1 MKKTKRNYIFTA
13 VVVLVLTM
21 LLSVTAF
28 AATNE
33 ECTCGGTPTT
43 EIGEVIAPTCTTE
56 GYTEMICTQCGK
68 LAGITDVKAAYDHEF
83 TSAPEYIAIDG
94 DEENG
99 FYETT
104 KCANCDVY
112 KITTVGGADTS
123 NRVFYKVEFINPFQV
138 DTTDDTIKTTLLAA
152 THKEEVLSTVYIEK
166 DTTAEEEAASVKIP
180 VRMKDK
186 AYGEYKS
193 AGWTTEKQDYA
204 EGVVTVDVASYVI
217 TENTKFYAYYKG
229 IQIYHS
235 VCFFDENGL
244 LISETTAPHG
254 QGVDTT
260 DIEKKAVKAEDYQ
273 YVYTFARWSE
283 ETDAIYCEM
292 SLFPLYNK
300 KPQEYKFTAPGLL
313 QNSDGSWYYD
323 EGSIV
328 CDLNTVTLTYG
339 QQNADN
345 SFAYITDIAKE
356 KDAQYTY
363 KWTGK
368 WVLKNYPSYEIDMK
382 GTLKLPASTS
392 PSIKLIEI
400 MPKFESYARVYQL
413 QVLIGFNDDTTTT
426 ADDYN
431 RQYASYFY
439 SEGSKRP
446 LVSITNSAGFV
457 SSGYADYN
465 ADKNCFVYTCNVKYS
480 SSLTVTATTYDN
492 MFTGTQN
499 ILYWTSGEE
508 DGMTQVSM
516 GLNYQQPKDC
526 GCICHNSVFKSIWAT
541 ILNIIY
547 NLFGKKVVCCD
558 HMYSTIGEMLAYAQF

>member
-13 VVVLVLTM
+13 VVVLILTM

-28 AATNE
+28 GATTE
-33 ECTCGGTPTT
+33 ACTCEGTPTT
-43 EIGEVIAPTCTTE
+43 ELGEVIAPTCTTE

-68 LAGITDVKAAYDHEF
+68 IAGITDVKSAYDHEF
-83 TSAPEYIAIDG
+83 TTAPEYVAIDG
-94 DEENG
+94 AEENG
-99 FYETT
+99 FYETV
-104 KCANCDVY
+104 KCANCDVFKFTMEENSESSY
-112 KITTVGGADTS
+112 Q
-123 NRVFYKVEFINPFQV
+123 VFYKVQFINPFKV
-138 DTTDDTIKTTLLAA
+138 DTTDATVTSTLLAA
-152 THKEEVLSTVYIEK
+152 TYKEDTLSTVYLKAGE
-166 DTTAEEEAASVKIP
+166 TAKEQVAAIKAPI
-180 VRMKDK
+180 RMKDK
-186 AYGEYKS
+186 AYGEYKA
-193 AGWTTEKQDYA
+193 AGWTTEKKDYA
-204 EGVVTVDVASYVI
+204 PDVVTVDVASYAI
-217 TENTKFYAYYKG
+217 TENISFYAYYEG
-229 IQIYHS
+229 VQVYHT

-244 LISETTAPHG
+244 LISETKVAHG

-260 DIEKKAVKAEDYQ
+260 EIDKKAAKAEDYQ
-273 YVYTFARWSE
+273 YVYSFARWSE
-283 ETDAIYCEM
+283 ETDEIYGELNLYP
-292 SLFPLYNK
+292 SYNK
-300 KPQEYKFTAPGLL
+300 KAQEYKFTVPGLL

-345 SFAYITDIAKE
+345 SFAYITDIAKA
-356 KDAQYTY
+356 KDAQFTY

-368 WVLKNYPSYEIDMK
+368 WVLKNYPSYEVDMK

-392 PSIKLIEI
+392 PNIKLIEL

-413 QVLIGFNDDTTTT
+413 QILIGLNDDPTTS

-465 ADKNCFVYTCNVKYS
+465 ADKKCFVYTCNVKYS
-480 SSLTVTATTYDN
+480 NSLTVTASTYDN
-492 MFTGTQN
+492 MFVGTQN
-499 ILYWTSGEE
+499 VLYWASGDE

-516 GLNYQQPKDC
+516 GLNYQEPKPC
-526 GCICHNSVFKSIWAT
+526 GCICHNSIFKSIWAT

-547 NLFGKKVVCCD
+547 NLFGKKIVCCD
-558 HMYSTIGEMLAYAQF
+558 HMYSTIGELLAYAQF

>member
-28 AATNE
+28 AAITE
-33 ECTCGGTPTT
+33 ECTCEGTPTT

-56 GYTEMICTQCGK
+56 GYTELICTQCGK
-68 LAGITDVKAAYDHEF
+68 LTGITDVKSSYGHEF
-83 TSAPEYIAIDG
+83 TTAPEYVAIDNNAA
-94 DEENG
+94 NG

-112 KITTVGGADTS
+112 EFTKSGGEGTS
-123 NRVFYKVEFINPFQV
+123 NQIFYKVEFINPFQV
-138 DTTDDTIKTTLLAA
+138 DTTDETIKNTLIAA
-152 THKEEVLSTVYIEK
+152 THKEQVLSTVYVKEGATAK
-166 DTTAEEEAASVKIP
+166 DEAAAIKAP

-193 AGWTTEKQDYA
+193 AGWTTEKKDYA
-204 EGVVTVDVASYVI
+204 SDVVTTDVASYVI
-217 TENTKFYAYYKG
+217 EENTKFYVYYKG
-229 IQIYHS
+229 VQVYHT
-235 VCFFDENGL
+235 VCFFDENGI
-244 LISETTAPHG
+244 LISEMKVPHG
-254 QGVDTT
+254 QGVDTA
-260 DIEKKAVKAEDYQ
+260 DIDAKAVKAEDYQ
-273 YVYTFARWSE
+273 YVYSFARWSE
-283 ETDAIYCEM
+283 ETDAFYC
-292 SLFPLYNK
+292 STNLNPLYNK
-300 KPQEYKFTAPGLL
+300 KAQEYKFTVPGLL

-345 SFAYITDIAKE
+345 SFAYITDIVKE
-356 KDAQYTY
+356 KDAQFTY

-368 WVLKNYPSYEIDMK
+368 WVLKNYPTYEVDMK

-392 PSIKLIEI
+392 PNIKLIEL

-413 QVLIGFNDDTTTT
+413 QILIGLNDDPTTTL
-426 ADDYN
+426 DDYN

-439 SEGSKRP
+439 SEGTKRP
-446 LVSITNSAGFV
+446 LVSITNNAGFV

-465 ADKNCFVYTCNVKYS
+465 ADKKCFIYTCNVKYS
-480 SSLTVTATTYDN
+480 NSLTVTATTYDN

-499 ILYWTSGEE
+499 VLYWTSGDE

-516 GLNYQQPKDC
+516 GLNYQEQKAC
-526 GCICHNSVFKSIWAT
+526 GCICHNSIFKSIWAT

-547 NLFGKKVVCCD
+547 NLFGKKIVCCE
-558 HMYSTIGEMLAYAQF
+558 HMYSTIGDMLAYTQF